1 MNILILASNNLGKIR
16 EFNQLLT
23 EWAIDVRPQSEFAV
37 SEVAETGLSFVENA
51 LIKARHASRHT
62 GLPALADDSGLVVDC
77 LNGAPGLYSA
87 RYAGADA
94 DDAANRRK
102 LLAAL
107 ADVPDTARSAR
118 FVCVLALLRHA
129 DDPLPLICQGEWAGR
144 IAQAERGEH
153 GFGYDAL
160 FEVPERHCT
169 AAELPPSE
177 KQRLSHRAQAL
188 QHLQHH
194 LRHNPHL
201 LNPAAVAEHCPDTD

>member
-1 MNILILASNNLGKIR
+1 MSTLVLASSNPGKIL
-16 EFNQLLT
+16 EFSQLLSA
-23 EWAIDVRPQSEFAV
+23 WAIDVYPQSEWAV
-37 SEVAETGLSFVENA
+37 PEVAETGLSFVENA
-51 LIKARHASRHT
+51 LIKARHASRHA
-62 GLPALADDSGLVVDC
+62 GLPALADDSGLVVDR

-118 FVCVLALLRHA
+118 FVCVLALVRHP

-144 IAQAERGEH
+144 IAHAESGEH

-160 FEVPERHCT
+160 FELPERHCT
-169 AAELPPSE
+169 AAELAPSE

-188 QHLQHH
+188 QQLQQR
-194 LRHNPHL
+194 LTHNPYL
-201 LNPAAVAEHCPDTD
+201 LAPVTAPEHRPDMH